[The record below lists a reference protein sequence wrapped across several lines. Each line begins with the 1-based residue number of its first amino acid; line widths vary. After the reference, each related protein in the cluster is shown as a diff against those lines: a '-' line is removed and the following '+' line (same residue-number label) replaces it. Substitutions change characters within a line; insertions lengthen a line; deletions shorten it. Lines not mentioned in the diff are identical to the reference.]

1 MSEFT
6 TGVLYPRRYESKLIK
21 QLPDSKQPYFHKR
34 LNDEWNVFFLEDE
47 WVQTAETLQYL
58 LDLSKLGVALLW
70 FHDAEDS
77 GWGFRLFEGGY
88 EVSSAT
94 ISYIL
99 DMELAEIE
107 MKRRYPDLIDPDD
120 YMKEEDLR
128 KEYDEL
134 IDTIITSQIYRQE
147 VQKGLSRCKP
157 QLFRSFLSPK
167 QIQQL
172 HSLFDTNILVEIDY
186 ETGSSLLYDSVD
198 LFKEILGIEEMMW
211 VNYSYLASGGRDS
224 GLA

>member
-1 MSEFT
+1 
-6 TGVLYPRRYESKLIK
+6 
-21 QLPDSKQPYFHKR
+21 
-34 LNDEWNVFFLEDE
+34 
-47 WVQTAETLQYL
+47 
-58 LDLSKLGVALLW
+58 
-70 FHDAEDS
+70 
-77 GWGFRLFEGGY
+77 
-88 EVSSAT
+88 
-94 ISYIL
+94 
-99 DMELAEIE
+99 
-107 MKRRYPDLIDPDD
+107 
-120 YMKEEDLR
+120 MKEEDLR